1 MDTFVETL
9 PPRLSESFRCFD
21 RRENRLPARFHQHPE
36 IELTYVPNG
45 GGRRL
50 IGDHVDRYQDH
61 DLVLVGENLP
71 HNWSADEFRGQPVD
85 MHEAVVM
92 YFRRDFL
99 GRGFFD
105 IPEAARIRE
114 LFDTAQ
120 RGIWFPPDTA
130 AEIGE
135 RMRRIMRADGMQ
147 RVAELLLCL
156 ERLCDC
162 HQARLLASEGFVVC
176 HRESAD
182 SRMTVALDYINRH
195 FRDWELRASQLATL
209 VNMNGS
215 AFSRRFRNVTGHT
228 PTTYINRV
236 RLGYSRRLLLDQASS
251 VTDVCHESGFSSL
264 SHFSKLFRARYEMS
278 PSEFREAHLV
288 ACNSASG

>member
-1 MDTFVETL
+1 MSDDDLAKRRLRLRNIVVMAFADGSLGEREVNLVADRCAELGLDHDDLRKAVEFGL
-9 PPRLSESFRCFD
+9 GD
-21 RRENRLPARFHQHPE
+21 DAA
-36 IELTYVPNG
+36 IELPTDSTD
-45 GGRRL
+45 RESLMQDL
-50 IGDHVDRYQDH
+50 I
-61 DLVLVGENLP
+61 
-71 HNWSADEFRGQPVD
+71 
-85 MHEAVVM
+85 
-92 YFRRDFL
+92 
-99 GRGFFD
+99 
-105 IPEAARIRE
+105 
-114 LFDTAQ
+114 
-120 RGIWFPPDTA
+120 
-130 AEIGE
+130 
-135 RMRRIMRADGMQ
+135 RIMAADGMQ

-236 RLGYSRRLLLDQASS
+236 RLGYSRRLLLDQANS

-264 SHFSKLFRARYEMS
+264 SHFSKLFRARYAMS

-288 ACNSASG
+288 ACNSATG